1 MWAEKGIQTDVL
13 VVGSGAVG
21 VAAGIEAREAGAEVI
36 VLEKED
42 HLGGAAAIS
51 GGGCCIVD
59 TPLQREKGI
68 TDSPDLAFDDW
79 ISWGEGSADEEWV
92 RFYVEQSCQE
102 LYEWAK

>member
-1 MWAEKGIQTDVL
+1 MCAEKSIQTDVL

-21 VAAGIEAREAGAEVI
+21 VAASIEAKEAGAQVI

-59 TPLQREKGI
+59 TPL
-68 TDSPDLAFDDW
+68 
-79 ISWGEGSADEEWV
+79 
-92 RFYVEQSCQE
+92 
-102 LYEWAK
+102 